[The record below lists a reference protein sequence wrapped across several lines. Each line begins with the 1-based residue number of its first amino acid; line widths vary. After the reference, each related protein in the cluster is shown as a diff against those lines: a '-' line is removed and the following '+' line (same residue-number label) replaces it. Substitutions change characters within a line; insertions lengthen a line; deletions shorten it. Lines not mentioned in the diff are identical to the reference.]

1 MTNQPVAQI
10 EDRETL
16 QLLIEHIANLEHP
29 AGWIKHPYFDERFAQ
44 NRAGVR
50 EVKRI
55 FCEAVVLLL
64 EKHDR
69 LKTATAPAARKPGR
83 PRKDVSSD

>member
-16 QLLIEHIANLEHP
+16 QLLIDNIHNLEHP

-44 NRAGVR
+44 NREGVR
-50 EVKRI
+50 QVKRI

-64 EKHDR
+64 EKHER
-69 LKTATAPAARKPGR
+69 LKAAPPAAPKPGR
-83 PRKDVSSD
+83 PRKTDA